1 MTRRMLV
8 ALSLAG
14 TALVTVAALL
24 VLFAHD
30 FQPFGPAEKLAQV
43 GTNAVWIFAG
53 LVAWT
58 RRPGNRVGA
67 LMVAVGVT
75 DLLQQLYWDAALPF
89 TVAQVLAFAS
99 TPVTA
104 QLFMAFPSGRLT
116 GRAER
121 WYVASAYLL
130 VLVLSPINAL
140 FWDWQRTECP
150 TCPPNLLLVTS
161 DPQFWEP
168 WSIAGDVIL
177 VGLLGTGVALL
188 VRRLRRATVATR
200 RAFAPVLVT
209 ASLASLGLCVVLA
222 MDAAGMKTEGSVA
235 LWIADVLYA
244 AVPLAFLVGLLRM
257 RWRRAVVADLV
268 LELGSASGP
277 TNARD
282 AIARALRDPSLEVAY
297 WLPEGERFVD
307 SAGQPVAVEET
318 PSRAVSL
325 LEHDSERVAALLH
338 DPSLRDDAR
347 LLDAVCAAATLA
359 LENVR
364 LQADLRAQLAEV
376 RASRAR
382 IVAAGDAER
391 RRLERDLHDG
401 AQQRLLG
408 IRLALQLARSRVPG
422 DALEGTES
430 LLADADAE
438 VVAALAE
445 LRSLARGI
453 HPAILTEEGLA
464 PALEALARRAP
475 LPVALHACGERLPPA
490 VEATSYFVAAE
501 ALANCV
507 KHAHARNAT
516 INVARRNGRVVIDIV
531 DDGCGGAD
539 PRGHGLNGLR
549 DRVESQDGSLVVES
563 SPGVG
568 TLVRAEIPCA

>member
-1 MTRRMLV
+1 
-8 ALSLAG
+8 
-14 TALVTVAALL
+14 
-24 VLFAHD
+24 
-30 FQPFGPAEKLAQV
+30 
-43 GTNAVWIFAG
+43 
-53 LVAWT
+53 
-58 RRPGNRVGA
+58 
-67 LMVAVGVT
+67 MV
-75 DLLQQLYWDAALPF
+75 
-89 TVAQVLAFAS
+89 S
-99 TPVTA
+99 
-104 QLFMAFPSGRLT
+104 
-116 GRAER
+116 
-121 WYVASAYLL
+121 
-130 VLVLSPINAL
+130 
-140 FWDWQRTECP
+140 
-150 TCPPNLLLVTS
+150 S
-161 DPQFWEP
+161 DPRFWEP
-168 WSIAGDVIL
+168 WSIAGDAIL
-177 VGLLGTGVALL
+177 VGLLGTGVVLL
-188 VRRLRRATVATR
+188 IRRLRHATVATR

-209 ASLASLGLCVVLA
+209 AALGLLGLCVVLA
-222 MDAAGMKTEGSVA
+222 MDAAGLQTEGSVA
-235 LWIADVLYA
+235 LWVADALYA
-244 AVPLAFLVGLLRM
+244 AIPLAFLVGLLRM

-268 LELGSASGP
+268 VELGSAPGP
-277 TNARD
+277 ANVRD
-282 AIARALRDPSLEVAY
+282 AIALALRDPTLEVAY
-297 WLPEGERFVD
+297 WLPDAERFVD
-307 SAGQPVAVEET
+307 PGGQAVAVEET
-318 PSRAVSL
+318 PSRAVSM
-325 LEHDSERVAALLH
+325 LEHESERVAALLH

-422 DALEGTES
+422 DAPKGTES

-475 LPVALHACGERLPPA
+475 LPVALHACGERLPPD

-516 INVARRNGRVVIDIV
+516 IEVARRNSCVVIDIV
-531 DDGCGGAD
+531 DDGRGGAD

-563 SPGVG
+563 SPGAG
-568 TLVRAEIPCA
+568 TRVRAEIPCA